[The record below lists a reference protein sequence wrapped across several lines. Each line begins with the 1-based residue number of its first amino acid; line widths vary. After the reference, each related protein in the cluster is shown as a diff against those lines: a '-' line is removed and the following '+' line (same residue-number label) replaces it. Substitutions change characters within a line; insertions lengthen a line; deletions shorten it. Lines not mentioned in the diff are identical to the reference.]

1 MATED
6 TEGTETGMEDMGI
19 AEGSAGT
26 GITATV
32 DSATT
37 IREIVVIAETVADTG
52 GGDSWQRTKSLKVRR
67 NVLLV

>member
-6 TEGTETGMEDMGI
+6 TADTEDTETGMEDMGI
-19 AEGSAGT
+19 AEGSAGI

-37 IREIVVIAETVADTG
+37 IREIVGVVEIAADMEG
-52 GGDSWQRTKSLKVRR
+52 GEHGKEQRA
-67 NVLLV
+67 